1 MINIALENYDFG
13 KNGKNCCIFKNTINT
28 IYNMIPSKFNYH
40 KATSVQDAIAL
51 SQEYGEDAKYMSGGH
66 SLLPMMKLRFANP
79 EHIIDIS
86 KIQGLSYIK
95 EDGDHLKIGAMTTQ
109 TEMEY
114 SPLIKEKY
122 SIFSDAIKLTAD
134 PSVRNVGTIGG
145 NIAHGDA
152 ANDQPALMLAMRATI
167 IAEGV
172 DGQKSIPIDEFFHGF
187 YMTALEPSDVLIE
200 IQVPK
205 TKKGNGGAYHKVE
218 RKVGDYATAGVA
230 VHVEIDEDGVCQ
242 EVGIGLTNV
251 SAVPMRLDRGE
262 ALLKGKKITEDLIAQ
277 VGSIASEDCEPTSDL
292 RGSEAYKR
300 SIVKTITQRM
310 IRLAM
315 ERAQH

>member
-1 MINIALENYDFG
+1 
-13 KNGKNCCIFKNTINT
+13 
-28 IYNMIPSKFNYH
+28 MIPANFMYH
-40 KATSVQDAIAL
+40 KATSVKDAIAL
-51 SQEYGEDAKYMSGGH
+51 SQAHGEESKYMSGGH
-66 SLLPMMKLRFANP
+66 SLLPMMKLRFATP

-86 KIQGLSYIK
+86 KIEGLSYIK
-95 EDGDHLKIGAMTTQ
+95 EEGDILKLGSLTTQ
-109 TEMEY
+109 TEMEHNALLK
-114 SPLIKEKY
+114 SDY

-172 DGQKSIPIDEFFHGF
+172 DGQKTIPIDDFFHGF
-187 YMTALEPSDVLIE
+187 YMTALEPSDVLTE
-200 IQVPK
+200 IQIPK
-205 TKKGNGGAYHKVE
+205 AKKGAGGAYHKVE

-230 VHVEIDEDGVCQ
+230 VHVELDDSGVCEQ
-242 EVGIGLTNV
+242 IGIGLTNV

-262 ALLKGKKITEDLIAQ
+262 ELLRGKTITDELIEQVAQ
-277 VGSIASEDCEPTSDL
+277 VASEDCEPESDL

-300 SIVKTITQRM
+300 SIVHTITKRM
-310 IRLAM
+310 LNKAL
-315 ERAQH
+315 ERARE

>member
-1 MINIALENYDFG
+1 
-13 KNGKNCCIFKNTINT
+13 
-28 IYNMIPSKFNYH
+28 MIPAKFTYH
-40 KATSVQDAIAL
+40 KATSLQDAIAL
-51 SQEYGEDAKYMSGGH
+51 SQEHGEDAKYMSGGH
-66 SLLPMMKLRFANP
+66 SLLPMMKLRFATP

-86 KIQGLSYIK
+86 KIEGLSYIK
-95 EDGDHLKIGAMTTQ
+95 EDGDYLKIGALTTQ

-114 SPLIKEKY
+114 SDLINENY
-122 SIFSDAIKLTAD
+122 AIFSDAIHLTAD

-172 DGQKSIPIDEFFHGF
+172 DGQKTIPIDDFFHGF
-187 YMTALEPSDVLIE
+187 YMTALEPSDVLVE

-205 TKKGNGGAYHKVE
+205 AKKGAGGAYHKVE

-230 VHVEIDEDGVCQ
+230 VHVEIDDDGICQ

-262 ALLKGKKITEDLIAQ
+262 ELLRGKKITDELIAQ
-277 VGSIASEDCEPTSDL
+277 VGVVASEDCEPTSDL

-300 SIVKTITQRM
+300 SIVNTITQRM
-310 IRLAM
+310 IRLAI
-315 ERAQH
+315 ERSQH